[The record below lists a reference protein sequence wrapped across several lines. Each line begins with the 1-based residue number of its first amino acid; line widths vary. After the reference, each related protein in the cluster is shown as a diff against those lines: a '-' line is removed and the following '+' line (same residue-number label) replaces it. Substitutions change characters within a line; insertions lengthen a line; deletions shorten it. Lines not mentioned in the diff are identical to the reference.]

1 MGTKPPG
8 NTTQSSNSQN
18 NIIVMQHLS
27 RCQNKRLAHM
37 GNLNCCKNQVG
48 EECPWS
54 SLVLDLMLLGSCRST
69 LSRSLSAVSVS
80 SLSLSWVISVKSAY
94 CGNMAL
100 DDFAIL
106 LILSQK
112 NSHRLLTLTTNYS
125 KQFPSVLTLFF
136 SIWDLTFLFFHLWVI
151 GPDWSL
157 LVHLILISIWLCCPV
172 FPHPR
177 TQYFPTNCSNYVVT
191 PFCVLVTLLPS
202 INQND
207 FAVCWEHTLSTS
219 YCTAEVQNL
228 CAQFWFDFRRLWG
241 LLIWL

>member
-1 MGTKPPG
+1 MEPCINMGTKPPG

-112 NSHRLLTLTTNYS
+112 NSHRLLTLTTNYFR
-125 KQFPSVLTLFF
+125 QLTSVLINTFF
-136 SIWDLTFLFFHLWVI
+136 HSRLDFLVFPLVSDRTQVSWSIWSWSVSHCAARCSHI
-151 GPDWSL
+151 PGPS
-157 LVHLILISIWLCCPV
+157 P
-172 FPHPR
+172 
-177 TQYFPTNCSNYVVT
+177 YFPTNCSN
-191 PFCVLVTLLPS
+191 
-202 INQND
+202 
-207 FAVCWEHTLSTS
+207 
-219 YCTAEVQNL
+219 
-228 CAQFWFDFRRLWG
+228 
-241 LLIWL
+241 

>member
-1 MGTKPPG
+1 MAQYLTVRNISGIGGMEPCINMGTKPPG

-112 NSHRLLTLTTNYS
+112 NSHRLLNLTTNYFW
-125 KQFPSVLTLFF
+125 QLTSVLINT
-136 SIWDLTFLFFHLWVI
+136 FFHSRLEF
-151 GPDWSL
+151 L
-157 LVHLILISIWLCCPV
+157 V
-172 FPHPR
+172 FPLVSDRARLKSPGPSDPD
-177 TQYFPTNCSNYVVT
+177 QYLTVLPGVPTSRDPVRIFPPTVVT
-191 PFCVLVTLLPS
+191 T
-202 INQND
+202 
-207 FAVCWEHTLSTS
+207 
-219 YCTAEVQNL
+219 
-228 CAQFWFDFRRLWG
+228 
-241 LLIWL
+241 